1 MSARELAAL
10 APGRPHAVTQQ
21 EGLPMSAPLFK
32 TDILFAQRLLKSAGL
47 YVGKLDGKFNSD
59 LDKAEAEF
67 DKFFKDTA
75 DQLGTF
81 DQRSETAIATLLPK
95 AQVMARKFMQIAVKQ
110 PFQVKILSGT
120 RTFEEQDALF
130 AKRPKVTNAR
140 GGQSNHNFG
149 IAWDVGI
156 FVNGK
161 FLTGKN
167 AAEDK
172 KYADLAAAAKAKLDV
187 EWGGDWKTF
196 KDMPHYQLKTGKS
209 VKQILALLKLG
220 KPYV

>member
-1 MSARELAAL
+1 MPAAAATTCGEIKRE
-10 APGRPHAVTQQ
+10 H
-21 EGLPMSAPLFK
+21 PMSAPLFK
-32 TDILFAQRLLKSAGL
+32 TDILFAQRLLSSAGL
-47 YVGKLDGKFNSD
+47 YSGRLDGKFNAD
-59 LDKAEAEF
+59 LDKAETEF

-75 DQLGTF
+75 DQLGSF
-81 DQRSETAIATLLPK
+81 DPRSEAAIATLLPK

-110 PFQVKILSGT
+110 PFQVKLISGT

-130 AKRPKVTNAR
+130 RQRPKVTKAR

-156 FVNGK
+156 FVDGK

-167 AAEDK
+167 AKEDK
-172 KYADLAAAAKAKLDV
+172 AYADLAASVKAKLQGI
-187 EWGGDWKTF
+187 EWGGDFKSF
-196 KDMPHYQLKTGKS
+196 KDAPHYQLATGKT
-209 VKQILALLKLG
+209 VAQVLALLEKG